1 MTVGS
6 APNTGDSADAGQRVA
21 ERVVA
26 EMLEHDEFSRW
37 LGVEVTHISPN
48 AATVRMTVR
57 PEMVNG
63 FGVCHGGIAFSLA
76 DSALAFASNAHGRL
90 TVSVE
95 NSIRYPAPI
104 MPGDVL
110 TASAVEERAGGRLAF
125 FTVTVRKQNDEVV
138 GLFTGTV
145 YRTSRE
151 HVAGDQDGGRHSE
164 RRPQAAG
171 ALRAHEESQSAT

>member
-1 MTVGS
+1 MTTSGAVRTDG
-6 APNTGDSADAGQRVA
+6 AADDAQRLA

-26 EMLEHDEFSRW
+26 EMLEHDAFSRW
-37 LGVEVTHISPN
+37 LGLEVTNVAPN

-63 FGVCHGGIAFSLA
+63 FGVCHGGIVFSLA
-76 DSALAFASNAHGRL
+76 DSALAFASNTHGRV

-104 MPGDVL
+104 APGDVL
-110 TASAVEERAGGRLAF
+110 TATAVQETAGRRLAF
-125 FTVTVRKQNDEVV
+125 FNVTVTRDGGDVV
-138 GLFTGTV
+138 GLFRGTV

-151 HVAGDQDGGRHSE
+151 IFPDDTTE
-164 RRPQAAG
+164 
-171 ALRAHEESQSAT
+171 

>member
-1 MTVGS
+1 VTTEPRTV
-6 APNTGDSADAGQRVA
+6 AEQALA

-26 EMLEHDEFSRW
+26 HMLEHDEFSRW
-37 LGVEVTHISPN
+37 LGLEVTHVAPN

-76 DSALAFASNAHGRL
+76 DSALAFASNTHGRL
-90 TVSVE
+90 TVSIE

-110 TASAVEERAGGRLAF
+110 TATAVELSPSRRLAYF
-125 FTVTVRKQNDEVV
+125 DVTVRKGNGDVV
-138 GLFTGTV
+138 GLFKGTV
-145 YRTSRE
+145 YRT
-151 HVAGDQDGGRHSE
+151 GRDHFADE
-164 RRPQAAG
+164 TK
-171 ALRAHEESQSAT
+171 HD